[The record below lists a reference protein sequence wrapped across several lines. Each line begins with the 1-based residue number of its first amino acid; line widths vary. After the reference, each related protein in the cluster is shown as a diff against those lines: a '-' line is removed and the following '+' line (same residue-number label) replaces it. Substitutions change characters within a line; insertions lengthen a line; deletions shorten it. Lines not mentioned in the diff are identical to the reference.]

1 MEQQIR
7 FCTSPDGIRIA
18 YATAGQGPPL
28 VKAANWLSHLEF
40 DWNSPVWRH
49 WLMALA
55 GENTLVRYDERGCG
69 LSDWEVA
76 DFSLDAW
83 VQDLET
89 VVTAAGLDRF
99 PLLGISK
106 GGAVAIAYAARYPEK
121 VSRLILYGAYAR
133 GRFHRSAGREHTELG
148 EVLLKLM
155 RLGWGEDNPAF
166 RQLFATLFLPDAD
179 PEQARWFNDL
189 LRISIAPEVA
199 VRLETAAYSLD
210 ASGLAP
216 RVSAPTLVLHAIEDA
231 VVPFEEGRLLAGLIP
246 GAHFVPLQSKNHILL
261 ADEPAWPRFLAEIRR
276 FLGGEGS
283 EFALAT
289 EEEPFPELTQRER
302 EVLDLIAQGLNNTQI
317 AQCLVISPKTVRNHI
332 TSIFSKLEVPDR
344 ARAIILARNGGLGR
358 RGTPEQ

>member
-1 MEQQIR
+1 
-7 FCTSPDGIRIA
+7 
-18 YATAGQGPPL
+18 
-28 VKAANWLSHLEF
+28 
-40 DWNSPVWRH
+40 
-49 WLMALA
+49 
-55 GENTLVRYDERGCG
+55 
-69 LSDWEVA
+69 
-76 DFSLDAW
+76 
-83 VQDLET
+83 
-89 VVTAAGLDRF
+89 
-99 PLLGISK
+99 
-106 GGAVAIAYAARYPEK
+106 
-121 VSRLILYGAYAR
+121 
-133 GRFHRSAGREHTELG
+133 
-148 EVLLKLM
+148 
-155 RLGWGEDNPAF
+155 

-302 EVLDLIAQGLNNTQI
+302 EVLDLLAQ
-317 AQCLVISPKTVRNHI
+317 
-332 TSIFSKLEVPDR
+332 
-344 ARAIILARNGGLGR
+344 
-358 RGTPEQ
+358 